1 MLFTLYDVTIST
13 INEHI
18 TTIYKDFELTKEAT
32 IRKFPMVQNEGRRK
46 IKRIINHYNLQMIIS
61 IGFKVNNEK
70 AVQFR
75 KWANSILKEYTIKG
89 FALDDDRLK
98 NNGSIL
104 TEKYFEELLERIREI
119 RLSER
124 KLYQKITDIYA
135 TSIDYDK
142 NSKITQTFFKTVQNK
157 LHYSIHGQTVSEVIY
172 NRVDSNK
179 VNLGLTTWEGAPN
192 SKIHRYDIVV
202 AKNYLTDDELHQL
215 RRVVSAYLDLA
226 ENKANKHIPM
236 TMKDWEERLNKF
248 LELLDRDILK
258 DAGKISRQIASDKA
272 LTEYE
277 KYRIKQDCLYRSDFD
292 LLIEEAKN
300 IDE

>member
-1 MLFTLYDVTIST
+1 MYYNST
-13 INEHI
+13 
-18 TTIYKDFELTKEAT
+18 
-32 IRKFPMVQNEGRRK
+32 
-46 IKRIINHYNLQMIIS
+46 
-61 IGFKVNNEK
+61 EK

-292 LLIEEAKN
+292 LLVEEAKN